1 MRMTE
6 RGDYIPTGFAVSP
19 LRQSHFKSSHSAI
32 FCATATSPGGGGKKR
47 MSKMKMM
54 IRPAKI
60 THSMLL
66 DLAKRAR
73 EDHERTIFLHYTWGH
88 YGDIYDEF
96 HLCIDKN
103 GEIYRPLLNLDDRI
117 DDW

>member
-1 MRMTE
+1 
-6 RGDYIPTGFAVSP
+6 
-19 LRQSHFKSSHSAI
+19 
-32 FCATATSPGGGGKKR
+32 
-47 MSKMKMM
+47 MKMM

-73 EDHERTIFLHYTWGH
+73 EDHERTIFLHYTWGR
-88 YGDIYDEF
+88 YGDVYDEY

-103 GEIYRPLLNLDDRI
+103 GEIYRPRLSLLDRI
-117 DDW
+117 DEWACSATKSTLRCAVAKTCATATPAINTTSSVALSAVITPMSYKSPSLPS